1 MSELE
6 RALWAEVHERHGADA
21 SIAALELIPGGAS
34 QEAWKLDVDTGGERL
49 ELIVRR
55 DLGGRMFAT
64 ALSRALEFRV
74 IEAAYDAG
82 VPAPRPFYCVDDLA
96 GRPAFVM
103 QRLTGET
110 IGRRIV
116 RNDEFAAARPRL
128 PEQMGQALAAI
139 HATSVSALRDLPQP
153 ADGERSARYVLR
165 VLEEEMADIE
175 EPYPALSLA
184 LQWLHEHAP
193 ADDLR
198 VLVHGD
204 YRIGNM
210 VVNGQGLVGVLDWEF
225 AHIGHP
231 GEDIGFGITRAWR
244 FGRPELRFGG
254 VGHVED
260 FLAAYVTAGGARLSP
275 ADVYFWEVTANL
287 KWAVAT
293 ITQARRHLSGV
304 EPSMELASLG
314 RMTAEIELELLSLID
329 SAHPR
334 YPY

>member
-1 MSELE
+1 MQAALE
-6 RALWAEVHERHGADA
+6 AEVRRRHGADA
-21 SIAALELIPGGAS
+21 SVAALELIPGGAS
-34 QEAWKLDVDTGGERL
+34 QEAWQLDVDAAGERL

-64 ALSRALEFRV
+64 ALSRELEFRV
-74 IEAAYDAG
+74 IEAAYASG
-82 VPAPRPFYCVDDLA
+82 VPAPRPYYCIDDLA

-103 QRLTGET
+103 QRLSGET

-116 RNDEFAAARPRL
+116 RNDEFAAARGRL

-139 HATSVSALRDLPQP
+139 HATPVDALDDLPQP
-153 ADGERSARYVLR
+153 DAGEASSHYVLR
-165 VLEEEMADIE
+165 VLAEELADID
-175 EPYPALSLA
+175 EPYPALALA
-184 LQWLHEHAP
+184 LQWLRAHVPPE
-193 ADDLR
+193 DRR

-204 YRIGNM
+204 YRVGNM
-210 VVNGQGLVGVLDWEF
+210 VVNREGLVGVLDWEF

-244 FGRPELRFGG
+244 FGRSELRFGG

-260 FLAAYVTAGGARLSP
+260 FLAAYVAAGGAALTP
-275 ADVYFWEVTANL
+275 AEVYFWEVTANL

-329 SAHPR
+329 PAHPR